1 MEPIKATILDDDHFR
16 LLAIPF
22 GGPID
27 GRDMDRQRFTPAT
40 NIYPR
45 LFGERLVDWHH
56 RKDPWMK
63 GTILGK
69 AILDDEPED
78 DGWWV
83 EVWLNHGEKR
93 VNTIRR
99 LADAAAK
106 RGTGVE
112 IWGSSEALWSKS
124 NADGEITE
132 WPYWRQTLSTSPQNT
147 HSVVRPAMKAV
158 LDDFDAAGIAID
170 DRLRSFV
177 ADLDALGV
185 DLRSTS
191 LGESVAKAGRVISGR
206 NEARIRDARDRLS
219 VAYSNPREWKEAIA
233 ALDAVLAEIKEYTQ
247 ADL

>member
-1 MEPIKATILDDDHFR
+1 MEALKASILDNDHFR

-22 GGPID
+22 TGPIA
-27 GRDMDRQRFTPAT
+27 GRDMDRQRFTPNT
-40 NIYPR
+40 NIYPK
-45 LFGERLVDWHH
+45 LLEERLVDWHH
-56 RKDPWMK
+56 RKDPYMK
-63 GTILGK
+63 GTIFGK

-93 VNTIRR
+93 LSTIRR
-99 LADAAAK
+99 LADEAER
-106 RGTGVE
+106 RGTGVQ
-112 IWGSSEALWSKS
+112 IWGSSEALWSKA

-147 HSVVRPAMKAV
+147 HSVARPAMKAV
-158 LDDFDAAGIAID
+158 LEGFDTAGIAVD

-191 LGESVAKAGRVISGR
+191 LGEDAAKAGRVLANR
-206 NEARIRDARDRLS
+206 NEKRL
-219 VAYSNPREWKEAIA
+219 REAIA
-233 ALDAVLAEIKEYTQ
+233 ALTEVMAELDKYTQ
-247 ADL
+247 PDL